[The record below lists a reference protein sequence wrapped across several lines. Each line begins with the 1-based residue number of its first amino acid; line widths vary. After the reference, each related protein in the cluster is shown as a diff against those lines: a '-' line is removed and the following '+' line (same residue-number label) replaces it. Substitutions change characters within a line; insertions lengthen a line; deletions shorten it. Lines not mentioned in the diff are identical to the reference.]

1 MYLLDTNALTDFFK
15 GHPRVMA
22 RARAVPDGRAVVTS
36 TICRYETLDGRY
48 AAIIKA
54 ANRDELLTAVE
65 RLEADERKL
74 DGIDILPVTPAA
86 ADQFERLRANT
97 KLKKIGRRDLLI
109 ACVALAHDATLVTR
123 NTKDF
128 ALVPGLKVENWA
140 D

>member
-1 MYLLDTNALTDFFK
+1 MHLLDTNTLTDLFK
-15 GHPRVMA
+15 SRPKVVA
-22 RARAVPDGRAVVTS
+22 RYNAVPADRPVVTS
-36 TICRYETLDGRY
+36 TICRFETLDGRY

-54 ANRDELLTAVE
+54 ANRDELLVAVE

-74 DGIDILPVTPAA
+74 DGIDSLPVTPAA
-86 ADQFERLRANT
+86 ADQFERLRTNT

-128 ALVPGLKVENWA
+128 ALVPGLKLENWA